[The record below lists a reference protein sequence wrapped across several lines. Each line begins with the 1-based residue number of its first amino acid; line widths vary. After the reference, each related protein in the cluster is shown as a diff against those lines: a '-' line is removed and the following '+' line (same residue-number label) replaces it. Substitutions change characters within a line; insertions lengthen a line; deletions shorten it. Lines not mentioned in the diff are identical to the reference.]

1 MTRFK
6 DKQTAGIAIMV
17 LSTFFF
23 AFKPILVRVALDEG
37 LDPESLLVLR
47 LAVAFP
53 LFLITVILFRRL
65 DELRMGLR
73 DFFFISIVAVVG
85 MGGAMLFSFYAIG
98 YLGASISTLVIFIF
112 PAITALMSSFVF
124 GEKISTRKK
133 LSLAVSFAGI
143 ALVVIPLTNGADI
156 GSIIGFDPVKGFIVA
171 MACAFC
177 WSGTQVAFQKF
188 LEKISPLPTALI
200 TSGVMLVFYAGV
212 TGIPSLDIT
221 PRGMWAVV
229 LLGTL
234 GWYIPY
240 LLSMY
245 ALKSIGASKSA
256 IVQSLGPGLTVAIAG
271 YILGEKLMALQFIGM
286 FLVIF
291 AVYMI
296 KDDKDEIKSE
306 IVADLVAEV
315 EPDVELLSDP
325 DPALAPEKA

>member
-37 LDPESLLVLR
+37 LDPEGLLVLR

-53 LFLITVILFRRL
+53 LFLITVVLLRRL
-65 DELRMGLR
+65 DEMRMGLR
-73 DFFFISIVAVVG
+73 DFFFISIVSVVG

-98 YLGASISTLVIFIF
+98 YLGASISTLVIFVF
-112 PAITALMSSFVF
+112 PAITALMSSLAF

-133 LSLAVSFAGI
+133 LSLAVSFGGI
-143 ALVVIPLTNGADI
+143 ALVVLPLTNGADV
-156 GSIIGFDPVKGFIVA
+156 GSIVGFDPVKGLIVA
-171 MACAFC
+171 LGCAFC
-177 WSGTQVAFQKF
+177 WSGTQVAFQKL
-188 LEKISPLPTALI
+188 LEKRSPLPTALI
-200 TSGVMLVFYAGV
+200 TSGVMLVFFAGV
-212 TGIPSLDIT
+212 TGVPSLNIT
-221 PRGMWAVV
+221 PRGIWAVL

-234 GWYIPY
+234 GWYIPF

-245 ALKSIGASKSA
+245 ALKIIGASKSS

-296 KDDKDEIKSE
+296 KDDKGIVETE
-306 IVADLVAEV
+306 VVADLVAEV
-315 EPDVELLSDP
+315 EPDVELLSDT
-325 DPALAPEKA
+325 DPTLAPEEV